1 MSARSF
7 FFEELD
13 EATLDIVDKSLQWV
27 SSAYTV
33 GGAAIQLS
41 RPSCSQRHNFGELEQ
56 DRCVRDRLAPVKF
69 ESFSKTL
76 GKFLIRLLGFGGLLY
91 DVSVATG
98 CKHERASSSWHFTI
112 MYNVSFH
119 RYIHRGYLEH

>member
-33 GGAAIQLS
+33 GGAAIQ
-41 RPSCSQRHNFGELEQ
+41 
-56 DRCVRDRLAPVKF
+56 
-69 ESFSKTL
+69 
-76 GKFLIRLLGFGGLLY
+76 
-91 DVSVATG
+91 
-98 CKHERASSSWHFTI
+98 
-112 MYNVSFH
+112 
-119 RYIHRGYLEH
+119 